1 MLFKYEI
8 EYCSPDED
16 YTQEILN
23 GITWA
28 ESFSA
33 AMRNLE
39 EYYGA
44 DKIEKV
50 LLLEAIIDTNVIEME
65 ENWTFKEEYVW

>member
-1 MLFKYEI
+1 MLFKYKI
-8 EYCSPDED
+8 EWIDNEED
-16 YTQEILN
+16 YETKLLN

-39 EYYGA
+39 EYYGE
-44 DKIEKV
+44 DEIERV
-50 LLLEAIIDTNVIEME
+50 LLLEAIIDTNVVEME